1 VLVLCALGGAF
12 RVASAPEAGQAMVPG
27 VRLRLVQA
35 NIDQRLKWEEAER
48 VNTLRKYLALSSQPG
63 AAPVTH
69 IVWPE
74 TALPYF
80 LATEPELLRIVAQ
93 VVPPGGLLLTGAV
106 RVDPPGALPSRV
118 WNSVH
123 AIDARGRV
131 VATFDKYHLVPFG
144 EYVPLRGILPIDK
157 ITPGAS
163 DFSAGPGPAT
173 LALPGLPPASPL
185 VCYEAI
191 FPGAVTARGG
201 QRPGWL
207 LNVTNDAWFGD
218 SAGPH
223 QHFASARLR
232 AVEEGLPLVRA
243 ANTGISAVI
252 DPYGRVLAS
261 LPLGREGVLD
271 AGLPDALAATPFA
284 RFGNAVLL
292 VLLAAA
298 LGAIAVLRRGGR

>member
-1 VLVLCALGGAF
+1 
-12 RVASAPEAGQAMVPG
+12 MVPG

-35 NIDQRLKWEEAER
+35 NIDQRLKWQESER

-63 AAPVTH
+63 AGPITH
-69 IVWPE
+69 VVWPE

-80 LATEPELLRIVAQ
+80 LSTEPELLRVLAQ

-106 RVDPPGALPSRV
+106 RADPPGTVPVQV

-123 AIDARGRV
+123 AIDDRGQV
-131 VATFDKYHLVPFG
+131 VATHDKFHLVPFG

-163 DFSAGPGPAT
+163 DFSAGPGPGT
-173 LALPGLPPASPL
+173 LVLPGLPPVSPL

-191 FPGAVTARGG
+191 FPGAVTARTG
-201 QRPGWL
+201 QRPQWL
-207 LNVTNDAWFGD
+207 LNVTNDAWFGQ

-232 AVEEGLPLVRA
+232 AVEEGVPMVRV

-261 LPLGREGVLD
+261 LALGREGVLD
-271 AGLPDALAATPFA
+271 AALPEALPPTPFA
-284 RFGNAVLL
+284 RFGNGILL
-292 VLLAAA
+292 ALLAAA
-298 LGAIAVLRRGGR
+298 AGAIAGLRRYSKG